1 MDDGFSACF
10 DHRLR
15 KCQPS
20 TSKSATALRSLSKRL
35 LTWAQSKCTSNVAGP
50 ISIVGIVLGHH
61 VAFADEAGVSVWLP
75 GTFGSLAAVP
85 VQPGFHWTTTYYHAT
100 ATSKSST
107 EFEEGGRIVRGL
119 RPRPNLIQI
128 SPSYPL
134 ATPVLGAQLGL
145 AVTAVPA
152 FVSNSI
158 TSTLTGPRGN
168 SLSGSTG
175 QSVTGFGDLYPRA
188 SLKWNEDVSNFMVYG
203 TGDIPVGL
211 YSKDNIANIG
221 TGHGAIDLGGGY
233 TYLDRQNGNEVS
245 AVAGLTYNFTNPTTN
260 YQSGVDFHL
269 DWAASRLLSEQVSA
283 GVAGYVYQ
291 QIGCDSGSGNTV
303 GCFRSRILGV
313 GPQLGLRFPM
323 GQMLGY
329 VGLKA
334 YGEFGAKNTPQG
346 WNTWLTFA
354 ISPAE
359 PTRP

>member
-1 MDDGFSACF
+1 M
-10 DHRLR
+10 
-15 KCQPS
+15 
-20 TSKSATALRSLSKRL
+20 
-35 LTWAQSKCTSNVAGP
+35 
-50 ISIVGIVLGHH
+50 
-61 VAFADEAGVSVWLP
+61 
-75 GTFGSLAAVP
+75 
-85 VQPGFHWTTTYYHAT
+85 
-100 ATSKSST
+100 
-107 EFEEGGRIVRGL
+107 
-119 RPRPNLIQI
+119 
-128 SPSYPL
+128 SPSY
-134 ATPVLGAQLGL
+134 AFSTPVLGAQLGL

-188 SLKWNEDVSNFMVYG
+188 SLKWNENVSNFMVYG

-346 WNTWLTFA
+346 WNTWRSFA

-359 PTRP
+359 PARP

>member
-1 MDDGFSACF
+1 MDDGFSAGF
-10 DHRLR
+10 DHHLC
-15 KCQPS
+15 KCRPG
-20 TSKSATALRSLSKRL
+20 TDTFATALRCLSKRL
-35 LTWAQSKCTSNVAGP
+35 LAWAKWAGDVAGP

-85 VQPGFHWTTTYYHAT
+85 VQPGFQWTTTYYHAT

-128 SPSYPL
+128 SPSYAL

-188 SLKWNEDVSNFMVYG
+188 SLKWNENVSNFMVYG

-323 GQMLGY
+323 GQMQGY